1 MKNCDPKGPLT
12 VYISK
17 MIPLDNTRFA
27 AFGRIFS
34 GTVSSGQKI
43 KIMGANYKY
52 GHHHDLFE
60 KSVSQVGVYMMG
72 RIP

>member
-17 MIPLDNTRFA
+17 MIPLDITRFA

-34 GTVSSGQKI
+34 GTISSGQKI
-43 KIMGANYKY
+43 KIMGANYKN
-52 GHHHDLFE
+52 GHPHDLF
-60 KSVSQVGVYMMG
+60 
-72 RIP
+72 

>member
-1 MKNCDPKGPLT
+1 MKNCDPNGPLV

-34 GTVSSGQKI
+34 GTISSGQKI

-52 GHHHDLFE
+52 GHHHDYL
-60 KSVSQVGVYMMG
+60 KKMYHKLVS
-72 RIP
+72 I